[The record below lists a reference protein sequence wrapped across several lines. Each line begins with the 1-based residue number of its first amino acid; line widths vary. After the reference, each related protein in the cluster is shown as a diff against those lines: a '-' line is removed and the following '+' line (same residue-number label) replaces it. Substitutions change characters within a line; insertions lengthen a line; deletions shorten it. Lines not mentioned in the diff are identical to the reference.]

1 MNGRRDESTH
11 RELEVDGETFTLT
24 VRGTE
29 YQFTWLTGPNP
40 GYGFGGTLAGTGTAE
55 ERSAKLAEFMTD
67 EVATADIRS
76 FLAEID
82 PATGY
87 LRD

>member
-29 YQFTWLTGPNP
+29 YHFTWLTGPNP

-67 EVATADIRS
+67 DERRPTSQLPR
-76 FLAEID
+76 EID